1 MFTYIFF
8 SIIYLKNEYD
18 IILNKIFHDIDC
30 SNFRWKIEDE
40 EVLGEQGKS
49 FFDKTDY
56 SNNEF
61 QNMIQKKHYPI
72 FLNLQMYYKNSDVN
86 DIKNYDQFLTSSC
99 QLILFIVDNVFV
111 EIYAKNQ
118 TILEKISKNAVD
130 FDFSDIE
137 YINES
142 LDTYKKFSRYCQ
154 LLSCG

>member
-1 MFTYIFF
+1 M
-8 SIIYLKNEYD
+8 
-18 IILNKIFHDIDC
+18 NKIFHGIDC

-40 EVLGEQGKS
+40 EVLGEHVEF

-86 DIKNYDQFLTSSC
+86 EINNYDQFLISSC
-99 QLILFIVDNVFV
+99 QLIIFIVDNVFV

-118 TILEKISKNAVD
+118 TILERILKNAVD
-130 FDFSDIE
+130 FDFSNIE

>member
-1 MFTYIFF
+1 MIGIKFLI
-8 SIIYLKNEYD
+8 KNEYD
-18 IILNKIFHDIDC
+18 IILNKIFHGIDC

-40 EVLGEQGKS
+40 EVLGEHVEF
-49 FFDKTDY
+49 FFDKTEY

-61 QNMIQKKHYPI
+61 HNMIQQKHYPI
-72 FLNLQMYYKNSDVN
+72 FLNLQMDYKNSDVN
-86 DIKNYDQFLTSSC
+86 EINNYDQFLISSC
-99 QLILFIVDNVFV
+99 QLIIFIVDNVFV

-118 TILEKISKNAVD
+118 TILERILKNAVD
-130 FDFSDIE
+130 FDFSNIE

>member
-40 EVLGEQGKS
+40 EVLGEHVEF

-61 QNMIQKKHYPI
+61 QNMIQKEHYPI

-86 DIKNYDQFLTSSC
+86 DIKNYEQFLTSSC
-99 QLILFIVDNVFV
+99 QLILFIVDNIFV

-130 FDFSDIE
+130 FDFSNIE

>member
-1 MFTYIFF
+1 MIGIKFLI
-8 SIIYLKNEYD
+8 KNEYD
-18 IILNKIFHDIDC
+18 IILNKIFHGIDC

-40 EVLGEQGKS
+40 EVLGEHVEF

-86 DIKNYDQFLTSSC
+86 EINNYDQFLISSC
-99 QLILFIVDNVFV
+99 QLIIFIVDNVFV

-118 TILEKISKNAVD
+118 TILERILKNAVD
-130 FDFSDIE
+130 FDFSNIE
-137 YINES
+137 YINEI

>member
-1 MFTYIFF
+1 MIGIKFLI
-8 SIIYLKNEYD
+8 KNEYD
-18 IILNKIFHDIDC
+18 IILNKIFHGIDC
-30 SNFRWKIEDE
+30 SNFRWKLEYE
-40 EVLGEQGKS
+40 EVLGEHGKF

-61 QNMIQKKHYPI
+61 QNMIQKEHYPVH
-72 FLNLQMYYKNSDVN
+72 LNIQMYYKNSDVN
-86 DIKNYDQFLTSSC
+86 EINNYDQFLISSC
-99 QLILFIVDNVFV
+99 QLIIFIVDNVFV

-118 TILEKISKNAVD
+118 TILERILKNAVD
-130 FDFSDIE
+130 FDFSNIE